1 MKNKLLELRKKISLS
16 QNKEN
21 KNINNVLKWL
31 RRRNKI
37 NKMRVSKIPV
47 NMLKDWHIKENGNL
61 FHKSG
66 QFFSVEG
73 VKVEN
78 AIERETSSW
87 QQPILNQKH
96 GGILAILTR
105 TNKDI
110 VEFLL
115 FARKEPGDN
124 NIKLCPSFSAT
135 QSNINRAHGGKKT
148 PLSDFVL
155 NNKINIIGETIHY
168 EEGARFWKKSNKNV
182 IINVDYKKSLKIKN
196 PDFIWLNFS
205 QIKKLNLKKGV
216 LNPFV
221 KTILFMI

>member
-1 MKNKLLELRKKISLS
+1 MKNKLLKLRKEIFRSQKI
-16 QNKEN
+16 EN
-21 KNINNVLKWL
+21 KNISSILNWLKK
-31 RRRNKI
+31 RNEA
-37 NKMRVSKIPV
+37 NKMKVSKTSV
-47 NMLKDWHIKENGNL
+47 NRLKDWYLKKNGNL

-73 VKVEN
+73 VNVKN
-78 AIERETSSW
+78 AVERETSSW
-87 QQPILNQKH
+87 SQPILNQRH

-105 TNKDI
+105 TNKGI

-124 NIKLCPSFSAT
+124 SIKLCPSFSAT

-148 PLSDFVL
+148 PLSEFVL
-155 NNKINIIGETIHY
+155 NNEKNIIGETLHY
-168 EEGARFWKKSNKNV
+168 EEGARFWKKPNRNV
-182 IINVDYKKSLKIKN
+182 IINVDYKKSLRIKN

-205 QIKKLNLKKGV
+205 QIKKLNFKKGV

>member
-1 MKNKLLELRKKISLS
+1 MKNRLLELRKKVLLS

-21 KNINNVLKWL
+21 NNIDNILKWL
-31 RRRNKI
+31 RKRNKI
-37 NKMRVSKIPV
+37 NKMRVRKIPV
-47 NMLKDWHIKENGNL
+47 NQLKDWHIKKNGNL

-78 AIERETSSW
+78 AIERETSNW

-96 GGILAILTR
+96 GGILAILSR
-105 TNKDI
+105 TNKGI

-115 FARKEPGDN
+115 FARKEPGDTS
-124 NIKLCPSFSAT
+124 IKLCPSFSAT

-148 PLSDFVL
+148 PLSEFVL
-155 NNKINIIGETIHY
+155 NNKKNIICETIHY
-168 EEGARFWKKSNKNV
+168 EEGARFWKKPNKNV
-182 IINVDYKKSLKIKN
+182 IIDVNYKKSLKIKN

-205 QIKKLNLKKGV
+205 QIKKLNLKKGI

-221 KTILFMI
+221 KTILFII

>member
-1 MKNKLLELRKKISLS
+1 MKNKLIKLRKEILRSQKI
-16 QNKEN
+16 EN
-21 KNINNVLKWL
+21 KNISSILNWLKK
-31 RRRNKI
+31 RNEA
-37 NKMRVSKIPV
+37 NKMKVSKTSV
-47 NMLKDWHIKENGNL
+47 NRLKDWYLKKNGNL

-73 VKVEN
+73 VNVKN
-78 AIERETSSW
+78 AVERETSSW
-87 QQPILNQKH
+87 SQPILNQRH

-124 NIKLCPSFSAT
+124 SIKLCPSFSAT

-148 PLSDFVL
+148 PLSEFVL
-155 NNKINIIGETIHY
+155 NNEKNIIGETLHY
-168 EEGARFWKKSNKNV
+168 EEGARFWKKPNRNV
-182 IINVDYKKSLKIKN
+182 IINVDYKKSLRIKN

-205 QIKKLNLKKGV
+205 QIKKLNFKKGV

>member
-1 MKNKLLELRKKISLS
+1 MKNRLLELRKKVLLS

-21 KNINNVLKWL
+21 NNIDNILKWL
-31 RRRNKI
+31 RKRNKI
-37 NKMRVSKIPV
+37 NKMRVRKIPV
-47 NMLKDWHIKENGNL
+47 NQLKDWHIKKNGNL

-78 AIERETSSW
+78 AIERETSNW

-105 TNKDI
+105 TNKGI

-115 FARKEPGDN
+115 FARKEPGDTS
-124 NIKLCPSFSAT
+124 IKLCPSFSAT

-148 PLSDFVL
+148 PLSEFVL
-155 NNKINIIGETIHY
+155 NNKKNIICETIHY
-168 EEGARFWKKSNKNV
+168 EEGARFWKKPNKNV
-182 IINVDYKKSLKIKN
+182 IIDVNYKKSLKIKN

-205 QIKKLNLKKGV
+205 QIKKLNFKKGV

-221 KTILFMI
+221 KTILFII

>member
-1 MKNKLLELRKKISLS
+1 MKNKLIKLRNEIFISQKI
-16 QNKEN
+16 EN
-21 KNINNVLKWL
+21 KNISSILNWLKK
-31 RRRNKI
+31 RNEA
-37 NKMRVSKIPV
+37 NKMKVSKTSV
-47 NMLKDWHIKENGNL
+47 NRLKDWYLKKNGNL

-73 VKVEN
+73 VNVKN
-78 AIERETSSW
+78 AVERETSSW
-87 QQPILNQKH
+87 SQPILNQRH

-124 NIKLCPSFSAT
+124 SIKLCPSFSAT

-148 PLSDFVL
+148 PLSEFVL
-155 NNKINIIGETIHY
+155 NNEKNIIGETLHY
-168 EEGARFWKKSNKNV
+168 EEGARFWKKPNRNV
-182 IINVDYKKSLKIKN
+182 IINVDYKKSLRIKN

-205 QIKKLNLKKGV
+205 QIKKLNFKKGV